1 MTKEMSM
8 SIANWCVVA
17 ACVLPVL
24 TVGMA
29 KASFGLKSSVNKSGY
44 DNRNPRQWES
54 GLSGWQHRAVAAQ
67 ANGFE
72 ALPLFIAAIV
82 LAQQAHADQARI
94 DLLAMTFIG
103 IRLAY
108 VAAYLMNQAA
118 LRSLIWFTGLGVS
131 IAILA
136 MAG

>member
-1 MTKEMSM
+1 MSM

-29 KASFGLKSSVNKSGY
+29 KASFGLKTSRNKSGY
-44 DNRNPRQWES
+44 DNNNPRVWAS
-54 GLSGWQHRAVAAQ
+54 GLSGWQQRAVAAQ

-72 ALPLFIAAIV
+72 ALPLFVAAVV

-94 DLLAMTFIG
+94 DQLAIAFVVV
-103 IRLAY
+103 RVVY
-108 VAAYLMNQAA
+108 VAVYLMNQGN
-118 LRSLIWFTGLGVS
+118 LRSLVWFSGLGLSV
-131 IAILA
+131 AIMA
-136 MAG
+136 MAN

>member
-1 MTKEMSM
+1 M

-29 KASFGLKSSVNKSGY
+29 KASFGLKSRRNQNGY
-44 DNRNPRQWES
+44 DNHHPREWAAKVQ
-54 GLSGWQHRAVAAQ
+54 GWQARAVAAQ

-72 ALPLFIAAIV
+72 ALPLFIAAVV

-94 DLLAMTFIG
+94 DQLALAFMAV
-103 IRLAY
+103 RVAY
-108 VAAYLMNQAA
+108 VAVYLMNLAMV
-118 LRSLIWFTGLGVS
+118 RSLVWFLGLGLS
-131 IAILA
+131 IAILM
-136 MAG
+136 MANGAV